1 MPTSRGVGVNMEHD
15 VLLSGILV
23 FLPLKSGSSLRQ
35 ITVSFCTVQRAE
47 NRAFQTRG
55 QKERDRQTDRQ
66 TDRDIEKQREREK
79 KKKQKKGKEK
89 LGRYY

>member
-1 MPTSRGVGVNMEHD
+1 MNLEHD

-47 NRAFQTRG
+47 NRVFQTGR
-55 QKERDRQTDRQ
+55 QRDRKTDRY
-66 TDRDIEKQREREK
+66 RERETETETET
-79 KKKQKKGKEK
+79 QREEEEEKGKEK
-89 LGRYY
+89 RPLLLKRRFRF

>member
-1 MPTSRGVGVNMEHD
+1 MGGGVNLEHD

-47 NRAFQTRG
+47 NRVFQTGG
-55 QKERDRQTDRQ
+55 QRDRQTDRD
-66 TDRDIEKQREREK
+66 TERETETK
-79 KKKQKKGKEK
+79 REEEEEKGKEK
-89 LGRYY
+89 RPLLLKRRFRF